1 MLSLNLITYIFIQI
15 QCMQKVN
22 CFLKT
27 APVFFLIS
35 PVIIDVAASQ
45 DEQETI
51 VCTSYDGVTW
61 QEHKQAVNNSLCG
74 M

>member
-1 MLSLNLITYIFIQI
+1 MFSLNLITYIFIQTL
-15 QCMQKVN
+15 CMQKYN

-27 APVFFLIS
+27 APVFFLFS

-45 DEQETI
+45 GEQETI
-51 VCTSYDGVTW
+51 VYISDNGVTW
-61 QEHKQAVNNSLCG
+61 QEYKQAVDDSLCG